1 MTVDL
6 GELEFLDLR
15 GFRVLI
21 RAEERLG
28 GRGFTITNPP
38 WVARRLYGLCGR
50 RLPTDF
56 EIREARG
63 AGATR
68 FAEVPQPPACQPEL
82 LCTPTAEQELNVLG
96 P

>member
-1 MTVDL
+1 MIVDL

-21 RAEERLG
+21 NAEERLG

-50 RLPTDF
+50 RLPSDSG
-56 EIREARG
+56 IREARG
-63 AGATR
+63 ARATR
-68 FAEVPQPPACQPEL
+68 FADVSQTAGL
-82 LCTPTAEQELNVLG
+82 PT
-96 P
+96 